1 MKMSVTPGILTGRG
15 IRLLV
20 LFPAAVTAGASH
32 LVACLEASTSGRKAS
47 FPRRSCTAWNSL
59 QAEERFSRTQ

>member
-15 IRLLV
+15 TRLLL
-20 LFPAAVTAGASH
+20 LFSAAAGASH
-32 LVACLEASTSGRKAS
+32 LVACLEASTRGRKAS

-59 QAEERFSRTQ
+59 QAEERFSRAQ